1 MVGVVK
7 DAGLPPIASQF
18 MDEALDRYYR
28 ADLLARLGRL
38 DEARGWFRSIAQR
51 ATYELVYLAPSRLRL
66 AQIAESQRDTERAVR
81 RYRGFVAAWRDADP
95 ELVPIVHGVR
105 QRLALIGG

>member
-1 MVGVVK
+1 
-7 DAGLPPIASQF
+7 
-18 MDEALDRYYR
+18 MDEALERYYR

-66 AQIAESQRDTERAVR
+66 AQIAESQRDTGRAAR
-81 RYRGFVAAWRDADP
+81 RYRGFLAAWRDADP
-95 ELVPIVHGVR
+95 ELVPIVRGAR
-105 QRLALIGG
+105 QRLAQIGG